1 MDETNVALLAWEIVG
16 VIVLLIAIVIVL
28 RMIPEMR
35 RYFKLK
41 SM

>member
-1 MDETNVALLAWEIVG
+1 MDETNIALVAWEIVG
-16 VIVLLIAIVIVL
+16 VIVLLIAIVMVL
-28 RMIPEMR
+28 RMIPEVR